1 MTRENKKPA
10 ARRITPVNNS
20 RSGVPRVVKRTTL
33 REESKE
39 TTDPT
44 VDEQVAALKKIP
56 RDRIGKNEFEIR
68 AAETAA
74 RLREVLSENVRLS
87 SVTESARKETERYRQ
102 LSEKAAAEMKRAV
115 EARQESEKQRLEA
128 NTTTEELQ
136 SEIQSLRS
144 ELSRRARSEKRTEY
158 LRVQP
163 DQMAA
168 MISDFEQAVSGS
180 LTGLT
185 LSNLELRLKVAVD
198 IEEDRPV
205 LLIPPITGGKIR
217 TDRINELV
225 VRGLP
230 SGGMGIA

>member
-56 RDRIGKNEFEIR
+56 RDRKGKNEFEIR

-128 NTTTEELQ
+128 NTTIEELQ

-198 IEEDRPV
+198 IEEDRRSEEH
-205 LLIPPITGGKIR
+205 TS
-217 TDRINELV
+217 ELQS
-225 VRGLP
+225 RLHL
-230 SGGMGIA
+230 